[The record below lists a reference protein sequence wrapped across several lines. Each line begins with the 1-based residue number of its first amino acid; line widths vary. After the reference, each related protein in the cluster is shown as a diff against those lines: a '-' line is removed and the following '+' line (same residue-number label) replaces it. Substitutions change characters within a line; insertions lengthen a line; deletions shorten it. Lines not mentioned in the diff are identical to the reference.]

1 MEQRFPQ
8 VRAREIEQ
16 RNPTFSGVMEAIPEL
31 RRELEAGGATPDNHD
46 VIFAAVAWS
55 SRGDPA
61 IDGGRTHARSD
72 RASPAGSG
80 MIITTPSHHDDAAI
94 GRRCVNEQNDLV
106 ARMIVRHVLDAH
118 LAGWMALHKSK

>member
-46 VIFAAVAWS
+46 VIFGTVAQRCQSWSVDDQNGLAA
-55 SRGDPA
+55 
-61 IDGGRTHARSD
+61 H
-72 RASPAGSG
+72 
-80 MIITTPSHHDDAAI
+80 IIV
-94 GRRCVNEQNDLV
+94 C
-106 ARMIVRHVLDAH
+106 HVLDAH
-118 LAGWMALHKSK
+118 RLVLWALHNLKELRR